1 MQLPFTVEEFFSV
14 FHKYNETIWPAQ
26 ILLIC
31 LALLVIFLV
40 FRSARWSGVVISV
53 ILGFL
58 WIWLG
63 LIYHFVF
70 FTQINSLAYLFSA
83 VSLIGGLTFLWHGL
97 VKRRL
102 QFKWIAGARGFA
114 GAVLVIFSLAVYPLW
129 SWYIGHSYPAVPTFG
144 LPCPTTIFTIG
155 ILTFLVPP
163 YPRSLFFVPVLWCM
177 VGAQAAFL
185 LNVPQDMGL
194 IVAAVV
200 GLILLARSNILLEK

>member
-1 MQLPFTVEEFFSV
+1 MQLPFTVEQFFSL
-14 FHKYNETIWPAQ
+14 FHQYNEAIWPAQ

-31 LALLVIFLV
+31 LALLAIFPV
-40 FRSARWSGVVISV
+40 VRPARWGGVVISA

-58 WIWLG
+58 WFWSG
-63 LIYHFVF
+63 LAYHLLF

-83 VSLIGGLTFLWHGL
+83 VSLIGGVIFLWHGV
-97 VKRRL
+97 VKRSL
-102 QFKWIAGARGFA
+102 QFKWVAGARGFT
-114 GAVLVIFSLAVYPLW
+114 GAALVIFSLVVYPLW
-129 SWYIGHSYPAVPTFG
+129 SWYSGHSYPAIPTFG

-155 ILTFLVPP
+155 MLAFLVPP
-163 YPRSLFFVPVLWCM
+163 YPRSLFIVPVLWCM

-200 GLILLARSNILLEK
+200 GLILLARSNVLLEK